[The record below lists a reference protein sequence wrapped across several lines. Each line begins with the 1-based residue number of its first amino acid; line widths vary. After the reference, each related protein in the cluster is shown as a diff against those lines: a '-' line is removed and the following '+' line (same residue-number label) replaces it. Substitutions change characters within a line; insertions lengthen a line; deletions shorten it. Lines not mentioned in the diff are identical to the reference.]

1 MTSQNHTQSSELPRA
16 VAVIPAAGEGRRV
29 APLPGS
35 KEVLPLGTQS
45 MPGWDGPRVRVVSQH
60 LLEALKAGGAET
72 AYWVLREGKW
82 DIPAYWGDGHRVD
95 VPCAY
100 LTARWT
106 YGVPFTIDQAY
117 PFVKERV
124 VLLGF
129 PDILFHPLDAFR
141 PLRHELATTDADV
154 VLGCMPVEDPTTVD
168 VVETAPD
175 GTVTAIHVKPD
186 DTSLREAWCLAA
198 WGPRFSE
205 WLHERIAAIVADPA
219 RRAHVDA
226 HERHLGHLFQSVID
240 DGLSVRGVSF
250 PDGHFFDI
258 GTPENLAEA
267 LASAQTF
274 AASPTPSDGRR

>member
-1 MTSQNHTQSSELPRA
+1 MTTQNHTQSNELPRA

-35 KEVLPLGTQS
+35 KEVLPLGTQA
-45 MPGWDGPRVRVVSQH
+45 MPDRDGPRARVVSQH

-95 VPCAY
+95 LPCAY

-141 PLRHELATTDADV
+141 TLRHELADTDADV
-154 VLGCMPVEDPTTVD
+154 ILGCMPVEDPTTVD
-168 VVETAPD
+168 VVEKAPD

-186 DTSLREAWCLAA
+186 DTPLRDAWCLAA
-198 WGPRFSE
+198 WGPRFTG
-205 WLHERIAAIVADPA
+205 WLHDRIASIIADPD
-219 RRAHVDA
+219 RRARVNA
-226 HERHLGHLFQSVID
+226 HERHLGHVFQAAIE

-250 PDGHFFDI
+250 PDGQFLDI
-258 GTPENLAEA
+258 GTPEALAEA
-267 LASAQTF
+267 LTTTLAFPASA
-274 AASPTPSDGRR
+274 APSD